1 MKTISVAVFG
11 ALGKVGKE
19 VLAAVSR
26 EEGLSLA
33 AGVDQK
39 AQNDHILL
47 DNSHR
52 VPLYK
57 DLGDCLRDHKPQV
70 MVDFSIADASMQ
82 AVRLCTA
89 AGVHMVIGTT
99 GFSDSDYAEMERLAK
114 EHNTGI
120 IIAPNFALGAVV
132 LMHLCRLAAKYF
144 DNAEIIEM
152 HHDQK
157 ADAPSGTA
165 LATSKGMLEARKGR
179 PFKHGQTKKENLS
192 GCRGGETG
200 GIGIHSVRLPG
211 FVASQEV
218 IFGLQG
224 QTLKLRHDAI
234 NRECYMP
241 GVILAVK
248 EVSRHRGK
256 AGNLEGLLELGG

>member
-39 AQNDHILL
+39 AQNDNILL

-52 VPLYK
+52 VPLHK
-57 DLGDCLRDHKPQV
+57 GLGDCLRDHKPQV

-99 GFSDSDYAEMERLAK
+99 GFSAGAYAEMERLAK
-114 EHNTGI
+114 EHN
-120 IIAPNFALGAVV
+120 
-132 LMHLCRLAAKYF
+132 
-144 DNAEIIEM
+144 
-152 HHDQK
+152 
-157 ADAPSGTA
+157 
-165 LATSKGMLEARKGR
+165 
-179 PFKHGQTKKENLS
+179 
-192 GCRGGETG
+192 
-200 GIGIHSVRLPG
+200 
-211 FVASQEV
+211 
-218 IFGLQG
+218 
-224 QTLKLRHDAI
+224 
-234 NRECYMP
+234 
-241 GVILAVK
+241 
-248 EVSRHRGK
+248 
-256 AGNLEGLLELGG
+256 